1 MRRTEKCMQKY
12 SSQFDRYHVS
22 GRIVRIVR
30 VEHIVHIV

>member
-22 GRIVRIVR
+22 GRIVR